1 MAETNQK
8 LVMQGGMMLPEN
20 LVRSNT
26 PMIPSRENK
35 QKNEV
40 ITKDPTFSGVVPLSR
55 RMATAFD
62 KLQEKVDVDKGLQ
75 KRDTVALGKLLLEI
89 ELVNNNL
96 KNIANEVLKS
106 NKKVT
111 ELAEKEEEILEEEGK
126 KLTGLAASFQNLRRQ
141 FGAFA
146 GLVSAKEFLEG
157 DTASGLENA
166 GIAITAFL
174 PEIIKVVST
183 VVMARMLLG
192 GRGGGAGV
200 ATMGKGNL
208 LSQLLVGGGLL
219 TTGAILGS
227 QGDSDQRRF
236 ELQKRQ
242 FLPNLLTKNDV
253 GRFRATTT
261 RFDNILDGTNR
272 PVIKNNFP
280 NQISDDVEMPAG
292 PMEIAGNVFE
302 NVKER
307 FFKDDKEE
315 NDEVIEETSE
325 KVDKNL
331 ISALPTDNKTLFEES
346 DMLLGSALD
355 FDLGNMSGLTNIFTG
370 GEDDEVGDMNND
382 IAFNPGTSPGSSFIH
397 VNPEYENI
405 IKIPFALQY
414 GGFSSMAG

>member
-1 MAETNQK
+1 
-8 LVMQGGMMLPEN
+8 MQGGMMLPEN

-292 PMEIAGNVFE
+292 PMEIAGNAFE

-307 FFKDDKEE
+307 FFKDDEEE

-325 KVDKNL
+325 KGDKNL

-346 DMLLGSALD
+346 DMLLGSTLD
-355 FDLGNMSGLTNIFTG
+355 FDIGNMSGLTNIFTG

>member
-292 PMEIAGNVFE
+292 PMEIAGNAFE

-307 FFKDDKEE
+307 FFKDDEEE

-325 KVDKNL
+325 KGDKNL

-346 DMLLGSALD
+346 DMLLGSTLD
-355 FDLGNMSGLTNIFTG
+355 FDIGNMSGLTNIFTG

>member
-200 ATMGKGNL
+200 PTMGKGNL

>member
-40 ITKDPTFSGVVPLSR
+40 VTKDPTFSGVVPLSR

-75 KRDTVALGKLLLEI
+75 KKDTVALGKLLLEI

-166 GIAITAFL
+166 GIAVTAFL

-236 ELQKRQ
+236 ELKKRQ

-261 RFDNILDGTNR
+261 RFDSILDGTNR
-272 PVIKNNFP
+272 PVIKNNRP
-280 NQISDDVEMPAG
+280 NTLSDNVEMPAG
-292 PMEIAGNVFE
+292 PMEIAGNFFE

-307 FFKDDKEE
+307 FFKDDQEE

-325 KVDKNL
+325 KGDKNL

-355 FDLGNMSGLTNIFTG
+355 LGDISGLTNVFVDG
-370 GEDDEVGDMNND
+370 GDGEEGDMNNN

-405 IKIPFALQY
+405 IKIPFVLQY

>member
-1 MAETNQK
+1 MAEANQK

>member
-75 KRDTVALGKLLLEI
+75 KKDTVALGKLLLEI

-111 ELAEKEEEILEEEGK
+111 ELAEKEEEVLEEEGK

-166 GIAITAFL
+166 GIAVTAFL

-192 GRGGGAGV
+192 GRGGGAAV
-200 ATMGKGNL
+200 ASGGKGNL

-242 FLPNLLTKNDV
+242 FLPNLLSKNDV
-253 GRFRATTT
+253 SRFRATTT
-261 RFDNILDGTNR
+261 RFDSILDGTNR
-272 PVIKNNFP
+272 PIIKNNMP
-280 NQISDDVEMPAG
+280 NAISDDVEMPAG
-292 PMEIAGNVFE
+292 PMELAGNFFE
-302 NVKER
+302 GVKDR
-307 FFKDDKEE
+307 FFKDNEKE

-325 KVDKNL
+325 KNDKNL

-355 FDLGNMSGLTNIFTG
+355 LGDISGLTNIFVDG
-370 GEDDEVGDMNND
+370 GDSEEGDMNNN

-397 VNPEYENI
+397 INPEYENI
-405 IKIPFALQY
+405 IKIPFVLQY

>member
-292 PMEIAGNVFE
+292 PMEIAGNAFE
-302 NVKER
+302 NIKER
-307 FFKDDKEE
+307 FFKDDEEE

-325 KVDKNL
+325 KSDKNL

-346 DMLLGSALD
+346 DMLLGSTLD
-355 FDLGNMSGLTNIFTG
+355 FDIGNMSGLTNIFTG

>member
-40 ITKDPTFSGVVPLSR
+40 ITKNPTFSGVVPLSR

>member
-35 QKNEV
+35 QNNEN
-40 ITKDPTFSGVVPLSR
+40 ITKNPKFSGVVSLSR

-75 KRDTVALGKLLLEI
+75 KKDTVALGKLLLEI

-126 KLTGLAASFQNLRRQ
+126 KLTGLGASFNNLRRQ

-166 GIAITAFL
+166 GIAVTAFL

-192 GRGGGAGV
+192 GRGGGAAV
-200 ATMGKGNL
+200 ASGGKGNL

-236 ELQKRQ
+236 ELQKRE
-242 FLPNLLTKNDV
+242 FLPNLLSKNDV

-261 RFDNILDGTNR
+261 RFDSILDGTNR
-272 PVIKNNFP
+272 PVIKNNRP
-280 NQISDDVEMPAG
+280 NVISDDVEMPAG
-292 PMEIAGNVFE
+292 PMELAGNFFE
-302 NVKER
+302 GVKDR
-307 FFKDDKEE
+307 FMGNEEE
-315 NDEVIEETSE
+315 NDEVIEETNKKDGE
-325 KVDKNL
+325 NL
-331 ISALPTDNKTLFEES
+331 ISALPKDNKTLFEES

-355 FDLGNMSGLTNIFTG
+355 LDFGDLSGLTNVFVDG
-370 GEDDEVGDMNND
+370 GDGEEGDMNND
-382 IAFNPGTSPGSSFIH
+382 IAFNPGTSPGSSFINI
-397 VNPEYENI
+397 NPEYENI
-405 IKIPFALQY
+405 IKIPFVLQY

>member
-40 ITKDPTFSGVVPLSR
+40 ATKDPVFSGVVPLTR

-75 KRDTVALGKLLLEI
+75 KKDTIALGKLLLEI

-96 KNIANEVLKS
+96 KNISNEVLKS
-106 NKKVT
+106 NRKVQ

-126 KLTGLAASFQNLRRQ
+126 KLTGLAASFNNLRRQ

-146 GLVSAKEFLEG
+146 GLISAKEFLEG
-157 DTASGLENA
+157 DTSSGLENA
-166 GIAITAFL
+166 GIAVTAFL

-192 GRGGGAGV
+192 GRGSAAV
-200 ATMGKGNL
+200 ASGGKGNL

-227 QGDSDQRRF
+227 GGDSDQRRF

-272 PVIKNNFP
+272 PVIKNTPTTLTEN
-280 NQISDDVEMPAG
+280 VEMPAG
-292 PMEIAGNVFE
+292 PLDLANNFFGGGDDDVNEDLSGNNIE
-302 NVKER
+302 Q
-307 FFKDDKEE
+307 
-315 NDEVIEETSE
+315 IEESSE
-325 KVDKNL
+325 KGDQNL
-331 ISALPTDNKTLFEES
+331 ISSLPLDNKTLFEES
-346 DMLLGSALD
+346 NMLFENSFDIGSL
-355 FDLGNMSGLTNIFTG
+355 SGLTNVFV
-370 GEDDEVGDMNND
+370 DEENSEENNMND
-382 IAFNPGTSPGSSFIH
+382 IAFSPGSSSGSSFISI
-397 VNPEYENI
+397 NPEYKNI
-405 IKIPFALQY
+405 IKIPFVLQY
-414 GGFSSMAG
+414 GGFSSMAGE

>member
-292 PMEIAGNVFE
+292 PMEIAGNAFE

-307 FFKDDKEE
+307 FFKDDEEE

-325 KVDKNL
+325 KGDKNL

-382 IAFNPGTSPGSSFIH
+382 IAFSPGTSPGSSFIH

>member
-242 FLPNLLTKNDV
+242 FLPNLLSKNDV
-253 GRFRATTT
+253 SRFRATTT
-261 RFDNILDGTNR
+261 RFDSILDGTNR
-272 PVIKNNFP
+272 PIVKNNMP
-280 NQISDDVEMPAG
+280 NAISDDVEMPAG
-292 PMEIAGNVFE
+292 PMELAGNFFE
-302 NVKER
+302 GVKDR
-307 FFKDDKEE
+307 FFKDNEEE

-325 KVDKNL
+325 KTDKNL

-355 FDLGNMSGLTNIFTG
+355 LGDISGLTNVFVDG
-370 GEDDEVGDMNND
+370 GDGEEGDMNND

-397 VNPEYENI
+397 INPEYENI
-405 IKIPFALQY
+405 IKIPFVLQY

>member
-292 PMEIAGNVFE
+292 PMEIAGNAFE

-307 FFKDDKEE
+307 FFKDDEEE
-315 NDEVIEETSE
+315 NNEVIEETSE
-325 KVDKNL
+325 KGDKNL

-346 DMLLGSALD
+346 DMLLGSTLD
-355 FDLGNMSGLTNIFTG
+355 FDIGNMSGLTNIFTG

>member
-40 ITKDPTFSGVVPLSR
+40 VTKDPTFSGVVPLSR

-75 KRDTVALGKLLLEI
+75 KKDTVALGKLLLEI

-166 GIAITAFL
+166 GIAVTAFL

-236 ELQKRQ
+236 ELKKRQ

-272 PVIKNNFP
+272 PVVKNNFP
-280 NQISDDVEMPAG
+280 NTLSDDVEMPAG
-292 PMEIAGNVFE
+292 PMEIAGNFFE

-307 FFKDDKEE
+307 FFKDDEEE

-325 KVDKNL
+325 KGDKNL

-355 FDLGNMSGLTNIFTG
+355 LGDISGLTNVFVDG
-370 GEDDEVGDMNND
+370 GDGEEGDMNNN

-405 IKIPFALQY
+405 IKIPFVLQY

>member
-8 LVMQGGMMLPEN
+8 LVKQGGMMLPEN

-75 KRDTVALGKLLLEI
+75 KKDTVALGKLLLEI

-111 ELAEKEEEILEEEGK
+111 ELAEKEEEVLEEEGK

-166 GIAITAFL
+166 GIAVTAFL

-192 GRGGGAGV
+192 GRGGGAAV
-200 ATMGKGNL
+200 ASGGKGNL

-242 FLPNLLTKNDV
+242 FLPNLLSKNDV
-253 GRFRATTT
+253 SRFRATTT
-261 RFDNILDGTNR
+261 RFDSILDGTNR
-272 PVIKNNFP
+272 PIIKNNMP
-280 NQISDDVEMPAG
+280 NAISDDVEMPAG
-292 PMEIAGNVFE
+292 PMELAGNFFE
-302 NVKER
+302 GVKDR
-307 FFKDDKEE
+307 FFKDNEKE

-325 KVDKNL
+325 KNDKNL

-355 FDLGNMSGLTNIFTG
+355 LGDISGLTNIFVDG
-370 GEDDEVGDMNND
+370 GDSEEGDMNNN

-397 VNPEYENI
+397 INPEYENI
-405 IKIPFALQY
+405 IKIPFVLQY

>member
-1 MAETNQK
+1 MDETNQK

-40 ITKDPTFSGVVPLSR
+40 ATKDPVFSGVVPLTR

-75 KRDTVALGKLLLEI
+75 KKDTIALGKLLLEI

-96 KNIANEVLKS
+96 KNISNEVLKS
-106 NKKVT
+106 NRKVQ

-126 KLTGLAASFQNLRRQ
+126 KLTGLAASFNNLRRQ

-157 DTASGLENA
+157 DTSSGLQNA
-166 GIAITAFL
+166 GIAVTAFL

-192 GRGGGAGV
+192 GRGRGGGAV
-200 ATMGKGNL
+200 ASGGRGNL
-208 LSQLLVGGGLL
+208 LSQVLAGGGLL

-227 QGDSDQRRF
+227 GGDSDQRRF

-261 RFDNILDGTNR
+261 RFDNILDGTTR
-272 PVIKNNFP
+272 PIIKNTP
-280 NQISDDVEMPAG
+280 TTLSEDVEMPAG
-292 PMEIAGNVFE
+292 PLELTGNLFE
-302 NVKER
+302 GVKER
-307 FFKDDKEE
+307 FSGEEKKEE
-315 NDEVIEETSE
+315 EMNEETSE
-325 KVDKNL
+325 KDDKNL

-355 FDLGNMSGLTNIFTG
+355 LGDISGLTNVFVDG
-370 GEDDEVGDMNND
+370 GDGEEGDMNND

-397 VNPEYENI
+397 INPEYENI
-405 IKIPFALQY
+405 IKIPFVLQY

>member
-1 MAETNQK
+1 MAESNQK

>member
-40 ITKDPTFSGVVPLSR
+40 ITKNPTFSGVVPLSR

-292 PMEIAGNVFE
+292 PMQIAGNAFE

-307 FFKDDKEE
+307 FFKDDEEE

-325 KVDKNL
+325 KGDKNL

-346 DMLLGSALD
+346 DMLLGSTLD
-355 FDLGNMSGLTNIFTG
+355 FDIGNMSGLTNIFTG

>member
-292 PMEIAGNVFE
+292 PMEIAGNAFE

-307 FFKDDKEE
+307 FFKDDEEE

-325 KVDKNL
+325 KGDKNL

>member
-292 PMEIAGNVFE
+292 PMEITSNAFE
-302 NVKER
+302 NIKER

-325 KVDKNL
+325 KGDKNL

>member
-40 ITKDPTFSGVVPLSR
+40 ITKDSTFSGVVPLSR

-62 KLQEKVDVDKGLQ
+62 KLQEKVNVDKGLQ

-126 KLTGLAASFQNLRRQ
+126 KLTGLAASFNNLRRQ

-166 GIAITAFL
+166 GIAVTAFL

-192 GRGGGAGV
+192 GRGGGAAV
-200 ATMGKGNL
+200 ASGGKGNL

-236 ELQKRQ
+236 ELQKRE
-242 FLPNLLTKNDV
+242 FLPNLLSKNDV
-253 GRFRATTT
+253 GRFRTTTT
-261 RFDNILDGTNR
+261 RFDSILDGTNR
-272 PVIKNNFP
+272 PVIKNNMP
-280 NQISDDVEMPAG
+280 NVISDDVEMPAG
-292 PMEIAGNVFE
+292 PMELAGNFFE
-302 NVKER
+302 GVKDR
-307 FFKDDKEE
+307 FKDNEKE
-315 NDEVIEETSE
+315 NDEVIEETNKKDGE
-325 KVDKNL
+325 NL
-331 ISALPTDNKTLFEES
+331 ISALPKDNKTLFEES
-346 DMLLGSALD
+346 DMLLGSTLDLD
-355 FDLGNMSGLTNIFTG
+355 FGDLSGFTNVFVD
-370 GEDDEVGDMNND
+370 GEDGEEGNNN

-397 VNPEYENI
+397 INPEYENI
-405 IKIPFALQY
+405 IKIPFVLQY

>member
-292 PMEIAGNVFE
+292 PMQIAGNAFE

-307 FFKDDKEE
+307 FFKDDEEE

-325 KVDKNL
+325 KGDKNL

-346 DMLLGSALD
+346 DMLLGSTLD
-355 FDLGNMSGLTNIFTG
+355 FDIGNMSGLTNIFTG

>member
-40 ITKDPTFSGVVPLSR
+40 VTKDPTFSGVVPLSR

-75 KRDTVALGKLLLEI
+75 KKDTVALGKLLLEI

-166 GIAITAFL
+166 GIAVTAFL

-236 ELQKRQ
+236 ELKKRQ

-261 RFDNILDGTNR
+261 RFDSILDGTNR
-272 PVIKNNFP
+272 PVIKNNRP
-280 NQISDDVEMPAG
+280 NTLSDNVEMPAG
-292 PMEIAGNVFE
+292 PMEIAGNFFE

-307 FFKDDKEE
+307 FFKDDQEE

-325 KVDKNL
+325 KGDKNL

-355 FDLGNMSGLTNIFTG
+355 FDIGDISGLTNVFVDG
-370 GEDDEVGDMNND
+370 GDGEEGDMNNN

-405 IKIPFALQY
+405 IKIPFVLQY

>member
-40 ITKDPTFSGVVPLSR
+40 ITKNPTFSGVVPLSR

-292 PMEIAGNVFE
+292 PMEIAGNAFE

-307 FFKDDKEE
+307 FFKDDEEE

-325 KVDKNL
+325 KGDKNL

-346 DMLLGSALD
+346 DMLLGSTLD
-355 FDLGNMSGLTNIFTG
+355 FDIGNMSGLTNIFTG